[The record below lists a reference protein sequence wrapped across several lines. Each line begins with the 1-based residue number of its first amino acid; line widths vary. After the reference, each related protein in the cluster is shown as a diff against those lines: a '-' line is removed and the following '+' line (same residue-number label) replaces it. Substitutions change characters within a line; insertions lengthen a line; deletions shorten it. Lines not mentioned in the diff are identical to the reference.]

1 VSTELFSLFMGCYLS
16 LAMFP
21 LSDPPKDRRTPGGWV
36 RAKTKPGTQVE
47 LKSEPVEATLE
58 PEGEAPKGVTE
69 LVRALK
75 PGGRLH
81 LVLLGLGTESPP
93 GVLYGVYLDL
103 PPKATLEQKRR
114 HSVGS
119 INFFNFIGYESKDAK
134 KSPDRRGVSLD
145 VTEVARRLHLEGKLR
160 DKPVITIA
168 PIGKPKPEAK
178 PIVSEIHLI
187 ES

>member
-1 VSTELFSLFMGCYLS
+1 MSTEVLS
-16 LAMFP
+16 LLTGCLLSFAMLP
-21 LSDPPKDRRTPGGWV
+21 CYDSLEDKQTPGRPV
-36 RAKTKPGTQVE
+36 RARTKPGTQVE

-75 PGGRLH
+75 PGRKLH
-81 LVLLGLGTESPP
+81 LVLLGLGTEAPP
-93 GVLYGVYLDL
+93 GVLYGIYLDL
-103 PPKATLEQKRR
+103 PPNATLEQKRS
-114 HSVGS
+114 HSVGT
-119 INFFNFIGYESKDAK
+119 INFFNFIGRESEEAK

-145 VTEVARRLHLEGKLR
+145 VTDVARRLQFHGKLR

-168 PIGKPKPEAK
+168 PIGKPKPGAK